1 MHVSFTI
8 SVHYYCLAKI
18 ILQQTITFILTI
30 LDLHQIY
37 ILIVTNQ
44 TMENFLL
51 YIKEQ
56 KHGIIYQMIWLKK
69 SKSYRKFKKSLKAN
83 VHHELFLNGP

>member
-1 MHVSFTI
+1 MHVSCTI

-44 TMENFLL
+44 TMENFL
-51 YIKEQ
+51 
-56 KHGIIYQMIWLKK
+56 IYQ
-69 SKSYRKFKKSLKAN
+69 RAKAWN
-83 VHHELFLNGP
+83 NLPDDLVKEIKII

>member
-1 MHVSFTI
+1 
-8 SVHYYCLAKI
+8 
-18 ILQQTITFILTI
+18 
-30 LDLHQIY
+30 
-37 ILIVTNQ
+37 
-44 TMENFLL
+44 MENFLL

-83 VHHELFLNGP
+83 IHHELFLNGP